1 MTGESRSLA
10 NMFKA
15 WWKCLSINSLDII
28 SENKSI
34 SGYHLGVLLN
44 NPAFIKTT
52 IADINTLFE
61 LYESK
66 KIQIQIDSTYGY
78 SKIGE
83 AMKRMHSRQNVGKI
97 ILKPDAE
104 MPALVVAAKEVEAV
118 AAAIEQITL
127 DTGADKAKEE
137 APQQEQITLTA
148 TEQPKIEEKVNETK
162 PIVSEITMQESS
174 LTAGECATRE

>member
-44 NPAFIKTT
+44 NPSFIKTT

-66 KIQIQIDSTYGY
+66 KIQITIDTTYGY

-104 MPALVVAAKEVEAV
+104 MPAPVVEAKEVEAV

-127 DTGADKAKEE
+127 DTGADKVEE
-137 APQQEQITLTA
+137 TPRQEQATTA
-148 TEQPKIEEKVNETK
+148 AEQPKIEEKANEIK

>member
-44 NPAFIKTT
+44 NPSFIKTT

-66 KIQIQIDSTYGY
+66 KIQITIDTTYGY

-104 MPALVVAAKEVEAV
+104 MPAPVVEAKEVEAV
-118 AAAIEQITL
+118 AAAIEKVTL
-127 DTGADKAKEE
+127 DNVEE
-137 APQQEQITLTA
+137 TPRQEQTTPA
-148 TEQPKIEEKVNETK
+148 AEQPKIEEKANEIK